1 MRTIRKYGLVPP
13 TRTHA
18 CFVHEVRRG
27 GGEPRPRRPR
37 PAARAHETRVT
48 GPLDH
53 GRAASAPGRR
63 GGGPASLAPRAR
75 LPGCAGQRSRHPL
88 SAASPAR
95 GSRRCRGPYGGR
107 CPGRRGVGAPAVDCT
122 RHQGDESRRGGG
134 DRHEPRTPGCR
145 VVADAGVRG
154 DTPCICRNDAG
165 YGGPVS
171 LRSTRSVHGSAHAAS
186 RSIFLRRSRSASREA
201 TAVPAT
207 LVSRARSSRGIS
219 CWSANTMTD
228 SNVRP

>member
-1 MRTIRKYGLVPP
+1 MVVP

-18 CFVHEVRRG
+18 RFVRFLHEVRRS
-27 GGEPRPRRPR
+27 GGELGLDDFILLRGLTRRGSRDRWTAAELLQLPEAEA
-37 PAARAHETRVT
+37 AAR
-48 GPLDH
+48 
-53 GRAASAPGRR
+53 
-63 GGGPASLAPRAR
+63 LAPRAR
-75 LPGCAGQRSRHPL
+75 LPRCAGQRSRHPL
-88 SAASPAR
+88 SAGSPVR
-95 GSRRCRGPYGGR
+95 GSRRCRGPHEGR
-107 CPGRRGVGAPAVDCT
+107 CPGRRGVGAPAVDCA
-122 RHQGDESRRGGG
+122 RYQGDESRRGGG
-134 DRHEPRTPGCR
+134 DCHEPRAAGCR
-145 VVADAGVRG
+145 VVAGAGVRG

-201 TAVPAT
+201 TSVPAT

-228 SNVRP
+228 SNTRP